1 MPKAVQYKPNSV
13 IYFAGDVDERV
24 FLLQKGRLALTS
36 TDIETGKQV
45 TEYIREGEFFG
56 VKSALGHFPREESV
70 MVISDSIVLSFTTV
84 EFESFAQS
92 NTRIIMKMLKVFS
105 NQLRHI
111 HRQIESRLHSEEQTN
126 PEDGMYSVAKCF
138 FGSQQYQAAAEVAAR
153 YLKLYPAGKYTAE
166 MKQIAQNTL
175 TSPHGFGEYQSQGA
189 GAPASGAP
197 SGSFPDQM
205 RKSTGPVGND
215 PNLAMTLADGLAGQG
230 KWDEAY
236 KQYHSIIEAGPSPV
250 LGKAYVG
257 AGRCLYEQEEFVR
270 CAQLLSGFIS
280 VDPKSMQMGEVLM
293 YLGMTYQKMDQK
305 DKAKAFYTKALT
317 MAGPLVAPKIRELL
331 ATVGG

>member
-13 IYFAGDVDERV
+13 IYFAGDVDDRV
-24 FLLQKGRLALTS
+24 FLLQKGRIALTS

-70 MVISDSIVLSFTTV
+70 MVITDAIVLAFATA
-84 EFESFAQS
+84 EFEMFAQS

-111 HRQIESRLHSEEQTN
+111 HRQIESMLHSEEQTN
-126 PEDGMYSVAKCF
+126 PDDGMFSVANCF
-138 FGSQQYQAAAEVAAR
+138 FSSQQYKAASEVAIR
-153 YLKLYPAGKYTAE
+153 YLKLFPTGKHVSE

-175 TSPHGFGEYQSQGA
+175 SSDRNFGERPPETGDVGSMAQPRKA
-189 GAPASGAP
+189 G
-197 SGSFPDQM
+197 
-205 RKSTGPVGND
+205 GPVGND
-215 PNLAMTLADGLAGQG
+215 PNLAITLAEGLAEQG

-236 KQYHSIIEAGPSPV
+236 KQYHSIIEAGDSPS

-257 AGRCLYEQEEFVR
+257 AGRCLYEQEEYVR
-270 CAQLLSGFIS
+270 CVQLLTVFIGK
-280 VDPKSMQMGEVLM
+280 DPKSLQMGEILM
-293 YLGMTYQKMDQK
+293 YMGQSYQKMEQC
-305 DKAKAFYTKALT
+305 DKAKAFFAKALT
-317 MAGPLVAPKIRELL
+317 MAGPLLVPKIKEMY
-331 ATVGG
+331 AACGG

>member
-13 IYFAGDVDERV
+13 VYFAGDVDERV
-24 FLLQKGRLALTS
+24 YLLQKGRLALTS

-70 MVISDSIVLSFTTV
+70 MVIVESVVLSFTTP
-84 EFESFAQS
+84 EFEAFAQN

-111 HRQIESRLHSEEQTN
+111 HRQTESRLHSEEQTD
-126 PEDGMYSVAKCF
+126 PEDGLYSVVNCF
-138 FGSQQYQAAAEVAAR
+138 YSSQQYKAAAQVATR
-153 YLKLYPAGKYTAE
+153 YLKLYPSGKYIRE
-166 MKQIAQNTL
+166 MTPISKNTL
-175 TSPHGFGEYQSQGA
+175 QDSHEGGASSSASPQASQKNA
-189 GAPASGAP
+189 API
-197 SGSFPDQM
+197 
-205 RKSTGPVGND
+205 GND
-215 PNLAMTLADGLAGQG
+215 PNLALTLAEGLAEQG

-257 AGRCLYEQEEFVR
+257 AGKSLYEQDENVR
-270 CAQLLSGFIS
+270 CVQLLTSFIS
-280 VDPKSMQMGEVLM
+280 TDPKSLQVGEALM
-293 YLGMTYQKMDQK
+293 YLGKSYEKMEQK
-305 DKAKAFYTKALT
+305 DKAKAFYTKALSL
-317 MAGPLVAPKIRELL
+317 AGPLLAPQIRDLL
-331 ATVGG
+331 KGV